1 MEKLLAK
8 LAAFVESYEET
19 YGLSIVYQNK
29 VTVKTFEKDFDQDA
43 VTSVKYLR
51 HYRISTGEYAD
62 PFNKGAVVNKL
73 DFVILRQHWR

>member
-8 LAAFVESYEET
+8 LAAFVKSYEET
-19 YGLSIVYQNK
+19 YGLRIVYQNK

-51 HYRISTGEYAD
+51 HYRISTG
-62 PFNKGAVVNKL
+62 NMR
-73 DFVILRQHWR
+73 ILLIKALW